1 MVAGW
6 TVVLSALLYLCFLFA
21 VAHWGDRSGRALMA
35 GRARSTIYALAL
47 AVYCTSW
54 TFFGSVGLASRSG
67 LDFLTIYI
75 GPILVIGLA
84 HGLVARVVTIAKEQ
98 NSTSIADRARPVAVD
113 PMGPAARRSPR
124 APSRLPLSIGAR
136 VVLAGAALAVA
147 LPTMQTVARESWSTE
162 QGAHG
167 PLVLLTGIWL
177 LVRAWPHAG
186 PIAPPPAWRAAAL
199 LLPLLALF
207 VMARISQVVEVEGYI
222 MYAVLLAAA
231 YGIVGGAMLR
241 RLIFPLVY
249 MAFVFPPPETVVYA
263 MTLPLKI
270 AITEAAVGLLAMVGY
285 PIGYSGVWI
294 QVGAYQLLVAAACSG
309 LNSIISLSVLSTFYI
324 YVRRAGDPLRA
335 AVLALFIVPV
345 AMAANLVRVLILI
358 LLTYHAGEAAAQ
370 GFLHNFAGFTM
381 FVAALLILFGIDSA
395 IGPIAR
401 RLRGSRAPA
410 PALEGAP

>member
-1 MVAGW
+1 MASI
-6 TVVLSALLYLCFLFA
+6 TDIA
-21 VAHWGDRSGRALMA
+21 V
-35 GRARSTIYALAL
+35 
-47 AVYCTSW
+47 
-54 TFFGSVGLASRSG
+54 
-67 LDFLTIYI
+67 
-75 GPILVIGLA
+75 PP
-84 HGLVARVVTIAKEQ
+84 
-98 NSTSIADRARPVAVD
+98 IADSPRIARVD
-113 PMGPAARRSPR
+113 PMSPAARRSSP
-124 APSRLPLSIGAR
+124 APSRLPLSITAR
-136 VVLAGAALAVA
+136 VMLAVAALAIA

-167 PLVLLTGIWL
+167 PLVLLTGVWL
-177 LVRAWPHAG
+177 LVRAWRHAG
-186 PIAPPPAWRAAAL
+186 PIAPPPVWRAAL
-199 LLPLLALF
+199 VLVPLLALF
-207 VMARISQVVEVEGYI
+207 VLARISQVVEVEGYI

-249 MAFVFPPPETVVYA
+249 MTFVFPPPETVVYA
-263 MTLPLKI
+263 LTLPLKI
-270 AITEAAVGLLAMVGY
+270 GITKAAVGLLAMVGY

-324 YVRRAGDPLRA
+324 YVRRAGDPVRA

-381 FVAALLILFGIDSA
+381 FVAALLILFGIDAA

-401 RLRGSRAPA
+401 LVRRQRTSE
-410 PALEGAP
+410 PALESAR